1 MKYYAFYST
10 FFILNFTKTRLL
22 TINVRFHKV
31 LLKFVFS
38 FQKTP
43 FIPRKPS
50 IPNKMASSK
59 ARESDFSSKL
69 EKENEKQ
76 SQAAETSK
84 DADDPDKN
92 TIDVGFF

>member
-1 MKYYAFYST
+1 
-10 FFILNFTKTRLL
+10 
-22 TINVRFHKV
+22 
-31 LLKFVFS
+31 
-38 FQKTP
+38 
-43 FIPRKPS
+43 
-50 IPNKMASSK
+50 MASSK

-92 TIDVGFF
+92 TIDVGFFLNGNTIFAKFLSYQGKSDFT